1 MSRLSLTL
9 PWCLLAAQGAAPA
22 ATAPAYASP
31 QAEDAL
37 ELIARAG
44 RGFSGV
50 FPHLASFNGSNEC
63 GTGALVPW
71 AGKLWWVTYAPHA
84 PRGSDDR
91 LYAMDAAGDLYA
103 ARASIGGTPANR
115 MVHAE
120 SQQLF
125 IGPYA
130 IDAEG
135 RVRVIPYERMPGRPT
150 GNARHLT
157 EPAHKLY
164 YATMEEGLYEV
175 DVDTLAVTT
184 LFTDTQFD
192 GAAPRADLPGYHG
205 KGLYSGQ
212 GVVVYSNNGEYG
224 ERALTRPDTPSGVLA
239 EWRGE
244 GPFTVVQR
252 NQFTEVTGPGG
263 IHGGAEGDPL
273 WSVGWDHRS
282 LLLMSR
288 SAKDGAWH
296 RHRLPKPS
304 HAYDG
309 AHGWNTEWPR
319 IRDIGEDALL
329 MTMHGALWSFPRRFG
344 LDTTAGVRPRSAYL
358 AVVGDFCKHG
368 RFVVFGKDD
377 AARSE
382 FLNQRRAKGAL
393 AGPAESQSNLWFLS
407 PGELSH
413 LGPAL
418 GHGGVFVD
426 EEVTAGAPSDPFLV
440 GGYDVVGVHLAHDA
454 DGPVTFT
461 IRHAQGDTDSD
472 RFEFTEIEVAEPE
485 SVEVERYVF
494 RALTP
499 LRDALDLGSAS
510 DADWVTVSASRD
522 ARVTVW
528 FELRQSDPR
537 TAAVSSRFASL
548 APLGGPALGGLLRAG
563 DRARGLQVLATRVA
577 DRASAPTGYYELRP
591 NLSLVHVDAP
601 GPDAGATWM
610 AEHVA
615 LPRGVVT
622 VDAASA
628 LYVDDDGRRWRV
640 PVGNEAY
647 FAQPDLVDLQRASR
661 EVVTERDLFQCAGTF
676 FELPA
681 RNAGGFAKVRPI
693 ATHPLFVQDYCSWRG
708 LLALTGL
715 REAADGDPRVIRS
728 ADGRC
733 AVWLGAV
740 DDLWTL
746 GKPRGI
752 GGPWA
757 ATLVRA
763 GEPSDP
769 YLMTGYDEK
778 AVTFTHDRPETV
790 RFTLEVDITGTG
802 AWYALTTCDAPP
814 GSPFMYAFPPSFAA
828 YWVRVVADHDCV
840 ATARFTYR

>member
-1 MSRLSLTL
+1 MRFHSLL
-9 PWCLLAAQGAAPA
+9 GSWPSLVVQSVAGSVAASAALAAQE
-22 ATAPAYASP
+22 TSP
-31 QAEDAL
+31 L
-37 ELIARAG
+37 ELVAHAG

-50 FPHLASFNGSNEC
+50 YPHLASFNGSNEC

-130 IDAEG
+130 IDG
-135 RVRVIPYERMPGRPT
+135 RGNVRVIPYERLPGRPT

-157 EPAHKLY
+157 DPARKLY

-175 DVDTLAVTT
+175 DVETLAVTT
-184 LFTDTQFD
+184 LFADTQFESTS
-192 GAAPRADLPGYHG
+192 ARADLPGYHG

-212 GVVVYSNNGEYG
+212 GVLVYSNNGEYG
-224 ERALTRPDTPSGVLA
+224 ERALKRPDTPSGVLA
-239 EWRGE
+239 EWGGD
-244 GPFTVVQR
+244 GPFEVVQR

-263 IHGGAEGDPL
+263 IHGSAEGDPL
-273 WSVGWDHRS
+273 WSIGWDHRS
-282 LLLMSR
+282 LLLMLR
-288 SAKDGAWH
+288 SARDGAWH
-296 RHRLPKPS
+296 RFRLPKSS

-329 MTMHGALWSFPRRFG
+329 MTMHGALWSFPRSFDIDQTSG
-344 LDTTAGVRPRSAYL
+344 IRPRSNYL
-358 AVVGDFCKHG
+358 AVVGDFCRHG
-368 RFVVFGKDD
+368 DFVVFGKDD

-382 FLNQRRAKGAL
+382 FLNRRRVKGAL

-407 PGELSH
+407 PSELSR
-413 LGPAL
+413 LGPVL

-426 EEVTAGAPSDPFLV
+426 EEVAAGAWSDPFLV
-440 GGYDVVGVHLAHDA
+440 AGYDLVGVHLAHDA
-454 DGPVTFT
+454 EDPVTFT
-461 IRHAQGDTDSD
+461 IRRVQGDTDS
-472 RFEFTEIEVAEPE
+472 EHAEGELAESE
-485 SVEVERYVF
+485 SVQVGRYTF
-494 RALTP
+494 HTLTAQ
-499 LRDALDLGSAS
+499 RGAGDLGGRVGS
-510 DADWVTVSASRD
+510 DWVSVSVSRD

-537 TAAVSSRFASL
+537 NTAASSRFASL
-548 APLGGPALGGLLRAG
+548 APVGEPALGGLLRAG
-563 DRARGLQVLATRVA
+563 DRARGLQVLATRVDDDGSCDA
-577 DRASAPTGYYELRP
+577 TGYYELRP
-591 NLSLVHVDAP
+591 NLSLVRVDTP
-601 GPDAGATWM
+601 GPDAGAQWM
-610 AEHVA
+610 AEKVA
-615 LPRGVVT
+615 LSRGVLVI
-622 VDAASA
+622 DNASA
-628 LYVDDDGRRWRV
+628 LYIDDDGHRWRV

-647 FAQPDLVDLQRASR
+647 FNQPDLVDQQRASR

-681 RNAGGFAKVRPI
+681 NNAGGFAKVRPI
-693 ATHPLFVQDYCSWRG
+693 ATHALFVQDYCSWRG

-715 REAADGDPRVIRS
+715 REAADDDPHVIRS

-746 GKPRGI
+746 GKPRGF

-757 ATLVRA
+757 ATQVRA
-763 GEPSDP
+763 DEPSDP
-769 YLMTGYDEK
+769 YLMAGYDEK
-778 AVTFTHDRPETV
+778 TVAFTHDRPEAV
-790 RFTLEVDITGTG
+790 KFTLEVDITGAG
-802 AWYALTTCDAPP
+802 AWRALTTCDVPCGEP
-814 GSPFMYAFPPSFAA
+814 RTFAFPPAFAA
-828 YWVRVVADHDCV
+828 YWVRIVADHDCV